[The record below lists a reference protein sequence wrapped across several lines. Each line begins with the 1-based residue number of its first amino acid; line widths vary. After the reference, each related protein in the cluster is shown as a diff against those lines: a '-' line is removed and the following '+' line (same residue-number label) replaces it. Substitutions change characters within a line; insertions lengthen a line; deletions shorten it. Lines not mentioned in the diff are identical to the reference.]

1 MAAENIDG
9 TINGTG
15 LFPAK
20 IPGLSDA
27 ADIQAALRL
36 YHYGSYTYDGAN
48 TNEATLLANPSVAA
62 HLQTL
67 KNADAAEVTNRNAA
81 IAVETTN
88 RNTAITTHNAATTNV
103 HGIAN
108 TANLATQQFVATAVT
123 TAISGATGGYPA
135 LAGDAID
142 WNSVDARF
150 DVVPQLAN
158 VGTVITKTEN
168 FILSPDDVGK
178 TAILYSSNPIVVTLP
193 ANALVEIPVGYSIDI
208 IQTGTGSVTVSEGS
222 DAVSINSKAGI
233 KSLDGQYS
241 KGTLVKID
249 TNTWFFFGNLLNV
262 VVPTPVPTPVA
273 PVPVPTP
280 AVVPVAPTPIV
291 SPVAPVVQ
299 PTAPTPIVS
308 PVVQPTTPVAQT
320 PTLATPSLSVSMG
333 PDGFNGAVYAN
344 VTVTNHSNDNT
355 YTSNLGTQNPEFPEE
370 FNISGLTSGQS
381 YTVYITASRSGYT
394 SAQGSITF
402 TANAVAPTPVA
413 TPTSPV
419 APVPAVAP
427 VTPTA
432 QPNYYVFTYYD
443 GKCNYIVYDFLDNE
457 IGTYSTNLCTN
468 SGTDASGATLPSC
481 SNSGCVSTTPVAP
494 VPAPTPAPTP
504 TVIVAPGTVYLSYC
518 DPQGGPQVESYAINA
533 DNILSTNI
541 NTACATYYDV
551 LSYAGA
557 TNIQCSTA
565 SSPGAPSCGTAPAP
579 TPVAAPVAPVAPVPV
594 PVAPTPVPA
603 VQTSTIYHAV
613 CFSDGGTS
621 NDSSTVPN
629 MLYSDCTT
637 YRAFV
642 LSIDPGAS
650 INCSASGPVS
660 LPGCVAPTPAP
671 TPVVP
676 VAPVPAPVAPVAPV
690 PAPTALTCPNND
702 TYGVTSGGVYSG
714 SCPDGSCPGCS
725 NYQEKW
731 YKCSDGSSGT
741 KFYVGLG
748 CSTPV
753 APAPVAPAPVA
764 PSPAPT
770 AALDCTACTGYSGL
784 AGTEVQDC
792 SDGCGTRTLCRTPLG
807 CANYYLNECPGCAAP
822 TPVAPTPA
830 AATPTASS
838 PTACV
843 ANCVFDGYTCNG
855 WAATYTYINYGCGGA
870 SACPPYTDNFG
881 CA

>member
-222 DAVSINSKAGI
+222 GAVSINSKAGI

-320 PTLATPSLSVSMG
+320 PTLATPSLSVTMG

-344 VTVTNHSNDNT
+344 VTVTNHSYDNT
-355 YTSNLGTQNPEFPEE
+355 YTSNLGTQNPEYSEE
-370 FNISGLTSGQS
+370 FNITGLTSGQS

-402 TANAVAPTPVA
+402 TANAVAPTPAA

-419 APVPAVAP
+419 APVPVVAP

-481 SNSGCVSTTPVAP
+481 SNSGCVSATPVAP

-504 TVIVAPGTVYLSYC
+504 AVVVAPGTVYLSYC
-518 DPQGGPQVESYAINA
+518 NPQGGPVVESYPINA
-533 DNILSTNI
+533 DNFVSTNI
-541 NTACATYYDV
+541 NTACAAYYDL
-551 LSYAGA
+551 LSYTGS
-557 TNIQCSTA
+557 TNIQCSTV
-565 SSPGAPSCGTAPAP
+565 SSPGAPSCGTNPTP

-650 INCSASGPVS
+650 INCSSSGPVS

-671 TPVVP
+671 
-676 VAPVPAPVAPVAPV
+676 VAPVAPTPN
-690 PAPTALTCPNND
+690 PAPVPSSPNYPALKSGWNQCTAEDAPNPAA
-702 TYGVTSGGVYSG
+702 GQ
-714 SCPDGSCPGCS
+714 C
-725 NYQEKW
+725 NYNNIGACVEN
-731 YKCSDGSSGT
+731 GSSGASCT
-741 KFYVGLG
+741 APAA
-748 CSTPV
+748 PV
-753 APAPVAPAPVA
+753 APAPTPVAPVA

-792 SDGCGTRTLCRTPLG
+792 SDGCGTRTLCRTQLG
-807 CANYYLNECPGCAAP
+807 CPNYYLNSCPGCGNP

-830 AATPTASS
+830 AAVPAVAPTASC
-838 PTACV
+838 TGLNYCV
-843 ANCVFDGYTCNG
+843 GYPDAQCNDGYCL
-855 WAATYTYINYGCGGA
+855 I
-870 SACPPYTDNFG
+870 TDNCGNVIG
-881 CA
+881 CND

>member
-67 KNADAAEVTNRNAA
+67 KNADAAEVTNRNTA

-88 RNTAITTHNAATTNV
+88 RNAAITTHNAATTNV
-103 HGIAN
+103 HGIVN
-108 TANLATQQFVATAVT
+108 TANLATQEFVATAVT

-135 LAGDAID
+135 LAGEAID

-193 ANALVEIPVGYSIDI
+193 VNASVEIPVGYSIDI

-222 DAVSINSKAGI
+222 GAVSINSKAGI

-280 AVVPVAPTPIV
+280 AVVPVAPTP
-291 SPVAPVVQ
+291 SPTPAPEPVAPVVQ
-299 PTAPTPIVS
+299 PVAPTPIVT
-308 PVVQPTTPVAQT
+308 PVVQP
-320 PTLATPSLSVSMG
+320 
-333 PDGFNGAVYAN
+333 
-344 VTVTNHSNDNT
+344 
-355 YTSNLGTQNPEFPEE
+355 
-370 FNISGLTSGQS
+370 
-381 YTVYITASRSGYT
+381 
-394 SAQGSITF
+394 
-402 TANAVAPTPVA
+402 VAPTPI
-413 TPTSPV
+413 V
-419 APVPAVAP
+419 APVVS
-427 VTPTA
+427 TQNT
-432 QPNYYVFTYYD
+432 YSFTYYD
-443 GKCNYIVYDFLDNE
+443 GKCNYAVYAPG
-457 IGTYSTNLCTN
+457 GTSAIRNYSTNLCVN
-468 SGTDASGATLPSC
+468 SGVDETGATLPSC
-481 SNSGCVSTTPVAP
+481 SNSNCAPATPVAP
-494 VPAPTPAPTP
+494 VPVPVPAPAPTPAA
-504 TVIVAPGTVYLSYC
+504 ILAPGTVYLSYC
-518 DPQGGPQVESYAINA
+518 DPQGGPVEESYPINA

-551 LSYAGA
+551 LSYTGS
-557 TNIQCSTA
+557 TNIQCSTV
-565 SSPGAPSCGTAPAP
+565 SSPGAPLCGTSPAP

-613 CFSDGGTS
+613 CFSDGGFLGPE
-621 NDSSTVPN
+621 SSTVPSI
-629 MLYSDCTT
+629 LYSDCNG
-637 YRAFV
+637 YREFV
-642 LSIDPGAS
+642 LGIDPGAT
-650 INCSASGPVS
+650 INCSSSGPVS
-660 LPGCVAPTPAP
+660 LPGCVAPTP
-671 TPVVP
+671 TP
-676 VAPVPAPVAPVAPV
+676 VAPVAPTPNPAPVPSSPNYPALKSGWNLCTEGDAPNPVSPCNYNTIGNCVENGSSGASCTAPVAPAPVAPAPVAPAPVAPAPVAPAPAPVAPVPS
-690 PAPTALTCPNND
+690 CPSSNI
-702 TYGVTSGGVYSG
+702 YGITQGGVYSG
-714 SCPDGSCPGCS
+714 SCPDGSCPGCT
-725 NYQEKW
+725 NYQDNW
-731 YKCSDGSSGT
+731 WKCSDGSSGV
-741 KFYVGLG
+741 KFYTGLG
-748 CSTPV
+748 CPTPT
-753 APAPVAPAPVA
+753 APVAPVA
-764 PSPAPT
+764 PSPVPT
-770 AALDCTACTGYSGL
+770 AALDCTTCSGYSGL
-784 AGTEVQDC
+784 AGTEVQNC
-792 SDGCGTRTLCRTPLG
+792 SDGCGTRTLCRTQLG
-807 CANYYLNECPGCAAP
+807 CPNYYLNECPGCSSPTPVAPTPVAP

-830 AATPTASS
+830 AATPTAE
-838 PTACV
+838 CV